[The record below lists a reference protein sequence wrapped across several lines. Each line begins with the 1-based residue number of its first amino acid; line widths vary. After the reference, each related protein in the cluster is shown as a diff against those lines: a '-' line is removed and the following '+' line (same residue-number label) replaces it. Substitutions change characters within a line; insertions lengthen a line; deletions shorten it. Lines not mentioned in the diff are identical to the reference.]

1 MSQEYIITIAENHK
15 LSLDIAVKRANNW
28 DFRKI
33 IGGTKQM
40 KGIKLDQNLDLI
52 YPQMKFHRNFG

>member
-33 IGGTKQM
+33 IGGTNERYQTWSEF
-40 KGIKLDQNLDLI
+40 GFDLSTNKI
-52 YPQMKFHRNFG
+52 SS